1 MFAFRDVH
9 APEDPR
15 RLDARGR
22 RRRPVLSALVQYW
35 AREAWDYRIG
45 FELLIYN
52 AVFTMAGMLLLAKK
66 NEN

>member
-1 MFAFRDVH
+1 M
-9 APEDPR
+9 
-15 RLDARGR
+15 
-22 RRRPVLSALVQYW
+22 QYW

>member
-1 MFAFRDVH
+1 MILFGLFT
-9 APEDPR
+9 
-15 RLDARGR
+15 R
-22 RRRPVLSALVQYW
+22 RRIRDGWMPWSAVAAPVLSALVQWW
-35 AREAWDYRIG
+35 AREAWDYRSG